1 MDRSDR
7 PQKALGSAIRH
18 LRDQQGATQEALA
31 AKADLTT
38 GLIGLI
44 ERGEGNPTW
53 STVRQIADALGV
65 SIGELAMLSEKF
77 KD

>member
-1 MDRSDR
+1 MDRSDK

-18 LRDQQGATQEALA
+18 LRDQQGITQEALA
-31 AKADLTT
+31 SKAEVTT

-65 SIGELAMLSEKF
+65 SIGELATLSETF
-77 KD
+77 EA

>member
-18 LRDQQGATQEALA
+18 LRDEDGVTQEALA
-31 AKADLTT
+31 SKAEVTT

-53 STVRQIADALGV
+53 STVRRIADALGV
-65 SIGELAMLSEKF
+65 SIGELATLSEKF
-77 KD
+77 QD

>member
-7 PQKALGSAIRH
+7 PQKGLGSAIRH
-18 LRDQQGATQEALA
+18 LRDQQEETQEALA
-31 AKADLTT
+31 SKAEVTT

-53 STVRQIADALGV
+53 STVRQIADGLGV
-65 SIGELAMLSEKF
+65 SIGELATLSEKF
-77 KD
+77 ED

>member
-1 MDRSDR
+1 MDRSDK

-18 LRDQQGATQEALA
+18 LRDQQGVTQEALA
-31 AKADLTT
+31 SKAEVTT

-53 STVRQIADALGV
+53 STIRQISNALGV
-65 SIGELAMLSEKF
+65 SIGELGMLSEKF
-77 KD
+77 QD

>member
-7 PQKALGSAIRH
+7 PQKALGSAIRS
-18 LRDQQGATQEALA
+18 LRDQQGVSQEALA
-31 AKADLTT
+31 SKAGVTT

-65 SIGELAMLSEKF
+65 SIGKLATLSENF
-77 KD
+77 KG